1 MKTTDNTI
9 KMTDRTPAQQFIN
22 FMYFANNYSIDEL
35 KGMFKATSAP
45 DHLKGKFYN
54 ICDREGSGTPAL
66 FTWLMQL
73 SDGNKESVFNYVQ
86 SVYDN
91 YKNQ

>member
-35 KGMFKATSAP
+35 NNMFKVTSAP
-45 DHLKGKFYN
+45 DHLKSKFSN
-54 ICDREGSGTPAL
+54 QHESGTPAL

-73 SDGNKESVFNYVQ
+73 SDGDKESVFNYVQ